1 MRAGKP
7 ARGKGSKMKKPAK
20 LNEIITFKFYTKDDA
35 QGFYNRRIAIFGN
48 SVDELKMYEVAGLGW
63 AVEVLV

>member
-1 MRAGKP
+1 
-7 ARGKGSKMKKPAK
+7 MKKPDK
-20 LNEIITFKFYTKDDA
+20 LNEIVTFKFYTKDDA

-48 SVDELKMYEVAGLGW
+48 SIDELKMYEVAGLGW